1 MFNLFLILLT
11 VACLGAVMFIGL
23 IFLAGIYAVY
33 DIDRELTDDLT
44 DE

>member
-1 MFNLFLILLT
+1 MLNLFFILLSFAG
-11 VACLGAVMFIGL
+11 VGAIMFIGL
-23 IFLAGIYAVY
+23 ILLASIYAVY

>member
-1 MFNLFLILLT
+1 MLNLFLILLT
-11 VACLGAVMFIGL
+11 IAGLGAVMFIGL
-23 IFLAGIYAVY
+23 ILLASIYAVY

>member
-1 MFNLFLILLT
+1 MLNLFLILLT
-11 VACLGAVMFIGL
+11 IAGLGAVLFISL
-23 IFLAGIYAVY
+23 ILLASIYAVY

>member
-1 MFNLFLILLT
+1 MFDVFVVLLT
-11 VACLGAVMFIGL
+11 VISLGAVLFISL
-23 IFLAGIYAVY
+23 FLLAGIYAVY